1 MGMPWFESLYRGESW
16 CWFWYLILLAP
27 RGCQSLAWWFD
38 LLRSG
43 LSRSFGSF
51 GQDNRRGLRLLSFF
65 SLFLLI
71 VGSLA
76 VECCFCWFHGLL
88 HWNRTAESE
97 QIGEAA
103 HRAVEIGAWKFIMEQ
118 KSRILARLDFRSA
131 RAYLIAN
138 VLCSRYMSAF
148 STSLSSINTWYDT
161 MSRIQLINEFY
172 SIESAQLCTYTRKC
186 TVLKVDGTTPKGG
199 LARGHEKPIHGSCA
213 IFPGGSCKHAWK
225 DSVNIPVPGKKIS
238 AISRRQNL
246 WPMLDRGNAP
256 VGQLRKVKHH
266 AIGVE
271 LATKN

>member
-1 MGMPWFESLYRGESW
+1 MTKTIQHTNKSFIFTSTGMGMPLCHGLNHCTEVNLGAGFDTLYFWLRDASRWRDDLIYFEVDFPEVLGHLVKIIEG
-16 CWFWYLILLAP
+16 A
-27 RGCQSLAWWFD
+27 
-38 LLRSG
+38 SG
-43 LSRSFGSF
+43 M
-51 GQDNRRGLRLLSFF
+51 LSFF

-71 VGSLA
+71 VGTLA

-161 MSRIQLINEFY
+161 MSRIQLINE
-172 SIESAQLCTYTRKC
+172 
-186 TVLKVDGTTPKGG
+186 
-199 LARGHEKPIHGSCA
+199 
-213 IFPGGSCKHAWK
+213 
-225 DSVNIPVPGKKIS
+225 
-238 AISRRQNL
+238 
-246 WPMLDRGNAP
+246 
-256 VGQLRKVKHH
+256 HH
-266 AIGVE
+266 AMGVE
-271 LATKN
+271 LATKNYGIAAQI